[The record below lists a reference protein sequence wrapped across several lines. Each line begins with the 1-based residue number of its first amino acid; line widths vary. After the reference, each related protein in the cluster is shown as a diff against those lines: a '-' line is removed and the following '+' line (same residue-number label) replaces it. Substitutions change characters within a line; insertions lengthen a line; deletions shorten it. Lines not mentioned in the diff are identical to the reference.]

1 HSRDVSK
8 FSLCLTQGL
17 LRALALSDVS
27 YQSQAEPIT
36 AVPKWADANLDRE
49 QGPILSPMRG
59 LEGEDLSGI
68 ESLLHPLDKHVVHA
82 APGIEV
88 TRRHPDQ
95 FLTSVAEALAGLSVH
110 VNNLSRVIVHKQRIG
125 RMIHIRPESGL
136 RGAQL
141 FFGALA
147 FGNVLHCPEHST
159 RPPRFIPG
167 HIGLTMDDAHL
178 AVRPDH
184 AKFGV
189 IAWTAPQR
197 SRHRFEHHWSI
208 FAVDQLLNPVKSEK
222 PFLLGHCKNP
232 VCLVRPGDEI
242 RIHVAV
248 PVSHMRKA
256 LGLFQLALAFA
267 QIPKTQ

>member
-1 HSRDVSK
+1 MRK

-27 YQSQAEPIT
+27 YQGQAEPMT

-49 QGPILSPMRG
+49 QGPILSPVRG
-59 LEGEDLSGI
+59 LEGEDFSGI

-82 APGIEV
+82 APRIEV

-125 RMIHIRPESGL
+125 RMIHIRPESGF

-147 FGNVLHCPEHST
+147 LGDVLHCPEHST

-184 AKFGV
+184 AEFQV
-189 IAWTAPQR
+189 VARPAPQR
-197 SRHRFEHHWSI
+197 SRDCFEHHREI
-208 FAVDQLLNPVKSEK
+208 VGVDQFRNPAKAEN
-222 PFLLGHCKNP
+222 FCRGHCEDA
-232 VCLVRPGDEI
+232 VAFVRPGD
-242 RIHVAV
+242 
-248 PVSHMRKA
+248 
-256 LGLFQLALAFA
+256 
-267 QIPKTQ
+267 